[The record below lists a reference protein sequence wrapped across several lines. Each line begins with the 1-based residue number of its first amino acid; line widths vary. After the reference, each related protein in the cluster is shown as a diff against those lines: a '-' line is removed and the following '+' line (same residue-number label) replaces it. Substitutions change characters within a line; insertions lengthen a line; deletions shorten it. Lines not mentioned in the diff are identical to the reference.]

1 MSKELIDK
9 LISKDILKTSGF
21 INIDKSDVENLRK
34 KSAFIDGVKSIG
46 HPSDLSKMI
55 EDAVNKVETD
65 HRQSSKSALLVIK
78 QAAAGELSVEDVM
91 AISEAFSEKRED
103 FDFVWGV
110 STDSD
115 LSIGEISVIILL
127 GF

>member
-9 LISKDILKTSGF
+9 LISEDILKSSGF

-34 KSAFIDGVKSIG
+34 KSAFIDGFKSIG
-46 HPSDLSKMI
+46 HPSDLGKMI
-55 EDAVNKVETD
+55 EEAVKKVEIE
-65 HRQSSKSALLVIK
+65 HHQSSKCALLVIK
-78 QAAAGELSVEDVM
+78 QAAAGELDVDNVM
-91 AISEAFSEKRED
+91 AISESFSEKKED
-103 FDFVWGV
+103 FDFVWGL

-115 LSIGEISVIILL
+115 LSSGTISIVLLL

>member
-9 LISKDILKTSGF
+9 LISEDILKSSGF

-34 KSAFIDGVKSIG
+34 KSAFIDGIKSIG

-55 EDAVNKVETD
+55 EDAVNKVEIE
-65 HRQSSKSALLVIK
+65 HRLPSKSALLVIK
-78 QAAAGELSVEDVM
+78 QAAAGELNVEDVM

-110 STDSD
+110 STDSE
-115 LSIGEISVIILL
+115 LSTGEISVIILL